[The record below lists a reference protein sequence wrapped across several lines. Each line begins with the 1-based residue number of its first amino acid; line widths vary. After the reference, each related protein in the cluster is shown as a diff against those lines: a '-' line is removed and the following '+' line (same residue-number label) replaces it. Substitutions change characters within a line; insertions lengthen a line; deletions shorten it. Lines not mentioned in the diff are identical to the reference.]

1 MPDKPAIHQSTLAM
15 LYKCPKQYEFR
26 YIQGLI
32 RLPGVAMVTGTGVH
46 RAVEADL
53 SHKIEAGELLPD
65 EAVADMA
72 RDAVV
77 AEWERGVE
85 VNEAK
90 EGTPDEAKAGAIDR
104 AVSLASLHHGV
115 LAPSLEPISV
125 ERRWKLDL
133 EGYPY
138 DLAGTIDIEEPH
150 ALRDTKT
157 AAKSPAKTAADDSL
171 QLTAYAVAIK
181 YCNGALPSRLCLD
194 HLVSLKT
201 PKIVT
206 LETTRTERHVEL
218 FLRRLEVAMR
228 QLEAGVFP
236 PTDPSNWWCGP
247 RWCGFFKECPYV

>member
-1 MPDKPAIHQSTLAM
+1 M
-15 LYKCPKQYEFR
+15 LYRCPYQYEQR
-26 YIQGLI
+26 YIKGAI
-32 RLPGVAMVTGTGVH
+32 RLPGVAMITGTGVH

-53 SHKIEAGELLPD
+53 SHKIEAGELLAA
-65 EAVADMA
+65 EAVADLA

-77 AEWERGVE
+77 AEWDRGVE
-85 VNEAK
+85 VNVDRD
-90 EGTPDEAKAGAIDR
+90 GTPDEAKAGAIDR
-104 AVSLASLHHGV
+104 AVSLASLHHSD

-138 DLAGTIDIEEPH
+138 DLAGMIDIEE
-150 ALRDTKT
+150 ADAIRDTKT
-157 AAKSPAKTAADDSL
+157 AARSPAKTAADDSL
-171 QLTAYAVAIK
+171 QLTTYAVAIK
-181 YCNGALPSRLCLD
+181 YCNGVLPSRLCLD

-201 PKIVT
+201 PKVVT

-236 PTDPSNWWCGP
+236 PTDPSNWWCGE
-247 RWCGFFKECPYV
+247 RFCGYYADCPYV